1 MVVKQLEIAIKKKSR
16 DLMSNQTY
24 NFFPIPNIK
33 KEIKNTF

>member
-1 MVVKQLEIAIKKKSR
+1 MVVKQLEIPIKKSR